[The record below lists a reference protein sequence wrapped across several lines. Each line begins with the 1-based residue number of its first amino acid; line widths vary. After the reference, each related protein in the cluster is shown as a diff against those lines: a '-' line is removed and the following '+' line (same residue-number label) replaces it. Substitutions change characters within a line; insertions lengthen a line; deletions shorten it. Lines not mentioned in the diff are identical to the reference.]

1 MPRSSRIAR
10 RKSSEPSRRKRERLW
25 FPSFFEPTTMSLVSS
40 RSSAVGTKE
49 RSTERSMSSEIRK
62 GWRGGRT
69 PGRRAR
75 RRAAGGERTSPL
87 EAAREVDAECGGRVG
102 RAVRADYDLVVAPEP
117 VQEVEQALGVVDPS
131 L

>member
-40 RSSAVGTKE
+40 RSA
-49 RSTERSMSSEIRK
+49 RS
-62 GWRGGRT
+62 
-69 PGRRAR
+69 AR
-75 RRAAGGERTSPL
+75 RRGRPRDPCRARSGRDGAADELPEGEPDAALREVKERHRL